1 MKIVTYSDAQFN
13 NWKEFSRILPNGR
26 NSRLQDQLNAQNEV
40 FENCISINAH
50 LLIHTGDLFESL
62 TEKIDKVTFLTVYDK
77 FVEFSK
83 SGVVVV
89 LIVGNHDWLDRTEK
103 EHILEPFKEIQ
114 NIIVVD
120 APRVEQVGD
129 TSFCFLPYTKVE
141 LTEKIV
147 ELARISRNSERRYL
161 FTHQGGIQG
170 AKVGP
175 RDTILK
181 GDYSLIDFKVGNFD
195 LVFNGHYHKPQ
206 TMGNNFI
213 IVGSLVQKDFGERED
228 NKGFWVLDTE
238 TRAALFTENTSPKFY
253 KMELRKGEKFSLPEK
268 FSIDKDFLWLITEE
282 ALVTEESIIKEL
294 LEGSRVRIDIEI
306 SRLRQKPRTE
316 ISINMGIEEQLTSY
330 VNYSKTDL
338 NKGKLVGIGVDKWKR
353 SQ

>member
-1 MKIVTYSDAQFN
+1 MKAIVYSDAQFN
-13 NWKEFSRILPNGR
+13 PWKEFSRILPNGR
-26 NSRLQDQLNAQNEV
+26 NSRLQDQLDAQNEV
-40 FENCISINAH
+40 FKNCISINAH

-120 APRVEQVGD
+120 TPRVEQIGD
-129 TSFCFLPYTKVE
+129 TSFCFMPYTRMGFN
-141 LTEKIV
+141 EKIDEV
-147 ELARISRNSERRYL
+147 SRIARNSKLRYL
-161 FTHQGGIQG
+161 FTHQGVRG
-170 AKVGP
+170 AKTGP

-181 GDYSLIDFKVGNFD
+181 DEYSLIDFKTGNFD

-253 KMELRKGEKFSLPEK
+253 KMELRKGEKFSPPEK
-268 FSIDKDFLWLITEE
+268 FSTDKDFLWLITEE

-294 LEGSRVRIDIEI
+294 LEDGRVRIDIEI

-330 VNYSKTDL
+330 VKHVKTDL
-338 NKGKLVGIGVDKWKR
+338 NKEKLVGIGIDKWKR